1 MEDGELKMESETGSD
16 LGYGNGIH
24 HNEALSILLAE
35 DDPAN
40 RTITLRMLMKLGHN
54 ADTAV
59 NGVEAV
65 HALESR
71 PYNLVLMDIQ
81 MPEMDGLQAARIIRK
96 RWPEGPRIIFVTG
109 CTARR
114 DECIREGGSGFL
126 SKPISLLE
134 LKEAI
139 SGEMC

>member
-1 MEDGELKMESETGSD
+1 M
-16 LGYGNGIH
+16 GYGNGRH
-24 HNEALSILLAE
+24 CNEALSILLAE

-40 RTITLRMLMKLGHN
+40 RMITLRMLKKLGHN
-54 ADTAV
+54 ADTAD

-65 HALESR
+65 HALESH

-109 CTARR
+109 CTSRK
-114 DECIREGGSGFL
+114 DECFSEGGDGFL
-126 SKPISLLE
+126 SKPINLLE
-134 LKEAI
+134 LQEAI
-139 SGEMC
+139 FDGAY

>member
-1 MEDGELKMESETGSD
+1 MVSETGSE
-16 LGYGNGIH
+16 LGYGNGRH
-24 HNEALSILLAE
+24 GKEALSILLAE

-40 RTITLRMLMKLGHN
+40 RMITLRMLKKLGHN
-54 ADTAV
+54 ADTAD

-65 HALESR
+65 HALESH

-109 CTARR
+109 CTSRK
-114 DECIREGGSGFL
+114 DECISEGGDGFL
-126 SKPISLLE
+126 SKPINLLE
-134 LKEAI
+134 LQEAI
-139 SGEMC
+139 CDEAY

>member
-1 MEDGELKMESETGSD
+1 MASETGSD
-16 LGYGNGIH
+16 LSYGKGMCR
-24 HNEALSILLAE
+24 NEALSILLAE

-40 RTITLRMLMKLGHN
+40 RAITLLMLKKLGHD

-81 MPEMDGLQAARIIRK
+81 MPEMDGLQAARVIRK

-109 CTARR
+109 CTGRR
-114 DECIREGGSGFL
+114 DECISEGGDGFI

-139 SGEMC
+139 SGEVY

>member
-1 MEDGELKMESETGSD
+1 MVSETGSD
-16 LGYGNGIH
+16 LGYGNGRH
-24 HNEALSILLAE
+24 GNEALSILLAE

-40 RTITLRMLMKLGHN
+40 RMITLRMLKKLGHN
-54 ADTAV
+54 ADTAD

-65 HALESR
+65 HAMESR

-109 CTARR
+109 CTSRK
-114 DECIREGGSGFL
+114 DECISEGGDGFL
-126 SKPISLLE
+126 SKPINLLE
-134 LKEAI
+134 LQEAI
-139 SGEMC
+139 CDGAY